1 MRNAMKLSP
10 INLGRRGAFLSV
22 DVLNSLKDL
31 LFVFDEDFH
40 LVLWNSRVN
49 DVTGYSDSE
58 LTSLRVDHVCSE
70 TDIEILKKTL
80 EKAGASSLE
89 IAIITKDGHKTP
101 CHFTFTPF
109 KSRNDAIT
117 GFCGVGKEISTH
129 DELYRKGHYYNRLFY
144 GMLTGFC
151 HCEIISN
158 RDNVPIDARFL
169 DVNPAFERM
178 IGHERNRIIHR
189 TAGDVLP
196 GFESF
201 WTSMFNALTSSD
213 QPVHSVFYLEGRDT
227 YFETTSFSPDA
238 DQLIT
243 IFTDITESKR
253 VREENKTL
261 QSQLFQAQKME
272 DIGRLAGGIAHDF
285 NNLLTAIHGYT
296 DLALMQKDNE
306 KKLKESLEQISLA
319 TGRAAQLAQ
328 QLLFFSK
335 QETDKRVPG
344 RINDIVSE
352 INNMLKRI
360 IGEHITV
367 SLDLNQDLWM
377 SMVNQGQI
385 EQIIMNLAINARD
398 AMKGGGKLTISTKNV
413 HIDKE
418 NLNLYPSGRSGRF
431 ICIAVEDTGT
441 GMSRETIGQIFKPF
455 FTTKGKN
462 QGTGLG
468 LSVVNGI
475 VKGHHGWINVYSEEG
490 LGTTFKIYIPANN
503 RNEFFLEEKT
513 EVNNNLRGRGERILF
528 VDDDS
533 TIRNFMKTQL
543 KDYGYTVFT
552 ADNVQEAL
560 ELCKRKHYHIDL
572 LFTDA
577 VLPDKK
583 GTDLIDSLINHNPE
597 IKIILTSGYSGI
609 GNETNTRGGG
619 HFQFINKPYSLK
631 DALCAIRET
640 LDV

>member
-1 MRNAMKLSP
+1 MKLSP
-10 INLGRRGAFLSV
+10 INMGRRGASLSE

-31 LFVFDEDFH
+31 LFVFDEDLH

-49 DVTGYSDSE
+49 DITGYTDSE
-58 LTSLRVDHVCSE
+58 LSSMRVDHICSE
-70 TDIEILKKTL
+70 TDIEILKRNLDSVWKI
-80 EKAGASSLE
+80 GGSSLE
-89 IAIITKDGHKTP
+89 IAIISKEGRKTP
-101 CHFTFTPF
+101 CHFVCTPF
-109 KSRNDAIT
+109 KSRNDDVT
-117 GFCGVGKEISTH
+117 GICGVGKEIGTH
-129 DELYRKGHYYNRLFY
+129 DELQKKGSYYNRLFH

-151 HCEIISN
+151 HCEIISD
-158 RDNVPIDARFL
+158 RDNQPIDARFL
-169 DVNPAFERM
+169 DVNPAFEQI
-178 IGHERNRIIHR
+178 IGQERNRIIHK
-189 TAGDVLP
+189 TAGDILP

-201 WTSMFNALTSSD
+201 WTSMYNALTSSD
-213 QPVHSVFYLEGRDT
+213 QPVHSVFYLEERDT
-227 YFETTSFSPDA
+227 YFETTSFSPDT

-243 IFTDITESKR
+243 IFTDITESRR
-253 VREENKTL
+253 VREENKAL

-296 DLALMQKDNE
+296 DLAMMQKDNE
-306 KKLKESLEQISLA
+306 DKLKESLEQISLA

-335 QETDKRVPG
+335 QETDKRTPSN
-344 RINDIVSE
+344 INDIISV
-352 INNMLKRI
+352 INNMLGRI
-360 IGEHITV
+360 IGEHIRV
-367 SLDLNQDLWM
+367 SLDLNQDLWV

-398 AMKGGGKLTISTKNV
+398 AMERGGNLTISTRNV
-413 HIDKE
+413 HIDEE

-431 ICIAVEDTGT
+431 ICIAVEDTGS

-455 FTTKGKN
+455 FTTKGEN
-462 QGTGLG
+462 HGTGLG

-475 VKGHHGWINVYSEEG
+475 VKEHHGWINVYSEES
-490 LGTTFKIYIPANN
+490 LGTTFKIYMPADT
-503 RNEFFLEEKT
+503 RDDFFREDKTAASEKM
-513 EVNNNLRGRGERILF
+513 RGKGERILF

-543 KDYGYTVFT
+543 KENGYTVFT
-552 ADNVQEAL
+552 AENVQEAL
-560 ELCKRKHYHIDL
+560 ELCKREKYRIDL

-583 GTDLIDSLINHNPE
+583 GTDLIDSLFNHNPE
-597 IKIILTSGYSGI
+597 LKIILTSGYSGI
-609 GNETNTRGGG
+609 GNEKNIRGGS

-631 DALCAIRET
+631 DSLNAIRET

>member
-1 MRNAMKLSP
+1 MKLSP
-10 INLGRRGAFLSV
+10 INMGRRGASLSE

-31 LFVFDEDFH
+31 LFVFDEDLH

-49 DVTGYSDSE
+49 DITGYTDSE
-58 LTSLRVDHVCSE
+58 LSSLRVDHICSE
-70 TDIEILKKTL
+70 TDTEILKINLDRVWKI
-80 EKAGASSLE
+80 GGSSFE
-89 IAIITKDGHKTP
+89 IAIISKKGSKIP
-101 CHFTFTPF
+101 CHFTCTPF

-117 GFCGVGKEISTH
+117 GICGVGKEIGTPA
-129 DELYRKGHYYNRLFY
+129 ELQMMGSYYNRLFY

-158 RDNVPIDARFL
+158 RDNQPIDARFL
-169 DVNPAFERM
+169 DVNPAFEQI
-178 IGHERNRIIHR
+178 IGQEKNRIIHK
-189 TAGDVLP
+189 TAGDILP

-201 WTSMFNALTSSD
+201 WTSMYNALTSAD
-213 QPVHSVFYLEGRDT
+213 QPVHSVFYLEERDK
-227 YFETTSFSPDA
+227 YFETTSFSPDT

-243 IFTDITESKR
+243 IFTDITESRR
-253 VREENKTL
+253 VREENKAL

-306 KKLKESLEQISLA
+306 DKLKENLEQISLA
-319 TGRAAQLAQ
+319 TQRAAQLAQ

-335 QETDKRVPG
+335 QESDKRTPSN
-344 RINDIVSE
+344 INDIISV
-352 INNMLKRI
+352 INKMLGRI
-360 IGEHITV
+360 IGEHISV
-367 SLDLNQDLWM
+367 SLDLNQYLWV

-398 AMKGGGKLTISTKNV
+398 AMEEGGNLIISTRNV
-413 HIDKE
+413 HIDEE

-431 ICIAVEDTGT
+431 ICIAVEDTGS
-441 GMSRETIGQIFKPF
+441 GINRETIGQIFKPF
-455 FTTKGKN
+455 FTTKGEN
-462 QGTGLG
+462 HGTGLG

-475 VKGHHGWINVYSEEG
+475 VKEHHGWINVYSEEG
-490 LGTTFKIYIPANN
+490 LGTTFKIYIPADT
-503 RNEFFLEEKT
+503 RDDFFREENTAAIEKM
-513 EVNNNLRGRGERILF
+513 RGKGERILF

-533 TIRNFMKTQL
+533 TIRSFMKTQL
-543 KDYGYTVFT
+543 KENGYTVFT
-552 ADNVQEAL
+552 AENVLEAL
-560 ELCKRKHYHIDL
+560 ELCKREKYRIDL

-583 GTDLIDSLINHNPE
+583 GTDLIDSLFNHNPE
-597 IKIILTSGYSGI
+597 LKIILTSGYSGI
-609 GNETNTRGGG
+609 GNGKNIRGGS

-631 DALCAIRET
+631 DSLNTIRET